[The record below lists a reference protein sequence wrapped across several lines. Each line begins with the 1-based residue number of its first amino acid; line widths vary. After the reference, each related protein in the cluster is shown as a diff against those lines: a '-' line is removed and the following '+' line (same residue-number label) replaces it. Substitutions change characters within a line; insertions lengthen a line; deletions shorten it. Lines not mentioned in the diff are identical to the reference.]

1 MPLANSV
8 ALRLSPDQIQWL
20 DQWRGDTFPRSTAI
34 RILMD
39 QIIKLHR
46 DGILPATK

>member
-1 MPLANSV
+1 MPLANPV
-8 ALRLSPDQIQWL
+8 PLRLTPDQVQWL
-20 DQWRGDTFPRSTAI
+20 DQWRGETFPRSTAI
-34 RILMD
+34 RILLE